1 MEPTRTITS
10 DGWYYRKGVDQSGR
24 LVWPFP
30 ETRQYKGQR
39 IEMMA
44 DCMLTSSKH
53 TVQELGYALKGAYHA
68 CVNY

>member
-1 MEPTRTITS
+1 MEPARTITS
-10 DGWYYRKGVDQSGR
+10 DGWYYRKGVDQTSR
-24 LVWPFP
+24 LVGPLP
-30 ETRQYKGQR
+30 ETIQHKGQR

-53 TVQELGYALKGAYHA
+53 TVQELGYALESSIA

>member
-1 MEPTRTITS
+1 MEPARTITS
-10 DGWYYRKGVDQSGR
+10 DGWYNRKRVDQSGH
-24 LVWPFP
+24 LVGPLP
-30 ETRQYKGQR
+30 KTRQYKGRR

-53 TVQELGYALKGAYHA
+53 TVQELGYALKGPYHA